1 MKLDFSSDNSTIAL
15 VEDFAQNGHSENNSQ
30 KDTTTLRA
38 GIKAAQRGD
47 RSEARQLLMRVTEAD
62 PGCESAWLWL
72 ASISEYPE
80 ELLIFLNNV
89 LDINPGN
96 ERAIEWA
103 KATKSLLA
111 KTFVQRGIEANN
123 QEQKQFA
130 RQCFMQA
137 IVHDNRNEMAWL
149 WLASVTDAAEE
160 KVGHLNRVLEI
171 NPDNEQARESIRASK
186 EKMMQA
192 ALAKAENAFD
202 NGDREKA
209 ESHLGEVFG
218 FDPQNEDGWFLK
230 SRLADSFEEKT
241 ACFEKM
247 LEFNPEN
254 SKARKALENAKDERV
269 SEFFAKAEES
279 ANYGDSYR
287 ANESL
292 EEVFRLD
299 PNHENAW
306 FLKSRL
312 SNSFEEKLDCFE
324 KMLALDPENEKA
336 SEALKEAKNERAA
349 EYFANANDEAN
360 EGNREQA
367 SELLKEVFA
376 QNPNHE
382 DAWIL
387 KSRLTDSFEE
397 KLACFERILEFN
409 PNNETAQAGVK
420 LRAMLNGGAAKT
432 EEPVSF
438 ASEETAEAVA
448 EETTEENSEE
458 QFFDGSAQEN
468 SFENQETETETM
480 TEDEEPVPV
489 VSFSNETVSAS
500 DETEEFNYFV
510 ADILEE
516 ANKVELAEAEVSAQA
531 EDFAV
536 EEKVE
541 ENYSENYSA
550 EMSSEEN
557 FAEYQTEENQQNL
570 AEENQT
576 ETLEENSA
584 EFEKAENV
592 FARYA
597 ENYGVEDF
605 SKNEVPTE
613 EVIYEA
619 PVTEVF
625 EPAETSE
632 NDFHAETA
640 EVENVE
646 NAESENA
653 EVTHEV
659 SEKPHAELRACA
671 FCAAKNDVH
680 ALVCVSCRSL
690 LTLSDMEMILAY
702 NEADQNTLRE
712 AVALMEVEEIQRG
725 LESEELV
732 SLAIGYINL
741 KNLRKGLEVL
751 QKASKLDPNNIVLKA
766 QANSLAIRL
775 SEIEQK
781 DAIHSSMPKDRT
793 IMVVDDSATVRKLIS
808 GKLEKCGHIVITAVD
823 GMDAMAKL
831 NDVVPDLI
839 LLDITMP
846 RMDGYQVCKLIRN
859 NDSMKEVPVVMIS
872 GKDGF
877 FDKVRGRM
885 AGTTGYI
892 TKPFGPETLMKMLD
906 TYLV

>member
-15 VEDFAQNGHSENNSQ
+15 VEEDFAQNGHSETISE

-47 RSEARQLLMRVTEAD
+47 RSQARQLLMRVTEAD

-89 LDINPGN
+89 LDINPEN

-149 WLASVTDAAEE
+149 WLASITDAAEE

-171 NPDNEQARESIRASK
+171 NPENEQARESIRASK

-202 NGDREKA
+202 NGDREGA
-209 ESHLGEVFG
+209 DNYLSEVFG

-230 SRLADSFEEKT
+230 SRLANSFEEKT
-241 ACFEKM
+241 ACYEKL
-247 LEFNPEN
+247 LEFNSEN
-254 SKARKALENAKDERV
+254 SKAEKALETAKNERI
-269 SEFFAKAEES
+269 SEFFEKAEE
-279 ANYGDSYR
+279 AAAYGDEER
-287 ANESL
+287 TNEYL
-292 EEVFRLD
+292 EEVFRFE
-299 PNHENAW
+299 PNHEKAW
-306 FLKSRL
+306 FLKSEMA
-312 SNSFEEKLDCFE
+312 NSFEEKVDCLE
-324 KMLALDPENEKA
+324 KMLALDPHNEKA
-336 SEALKEAKNERAA
+336 SQALKDAKRERAE
-349 EYFANANDEAN
+349 EYFAKANDESN

-376 QNPNHE
+376 HNPNHE
-382 DAWIL
+382 NAWIL

-397 KLACFERILEFN
+397 KLACFERILQFN

-420 LRAMLNGGAAKT
+420 LRAMLNGGAAKS

-438 ASEETAEAVA
+438 AGEETVEQEVEKQQV
-448 EETTEENSEE
+448 EEPLYES
-458 QFFDGSAQEN
+458 SAQEN
-468 SFENQETETETM
+468 SFDNHGLEDELM
-480 TEDEEPVPV
+480 TEEKPVPV
-489 VSFSNETVSAS
+489 VAFSNETVSAS
-500 DETEEFNYFV
+500 GETEEFNYFV
-510 ADILEE
+510 T
-516 ANKVELAEAEVSAQA
+516 EV
-531 EDFAV
+531 V
-536 EEKVE
+536 EEENYAELSENEPSMQFENSVAE
-541 ENYSENYSA
+541 ENYSENNSA
-550 EMSSEEN
+550 EISSEEN
-557 FAEYQTEENQQNL
+557 FAEYRAEENQPNS

-576 ETLEENSA
+576 ETFQENAA

-605 SKNEVPTE
+605 SKNESAPEEIHETAATE
-613 EVIYEA
+613 IHE
-619 PVTEVF
+619 TETV
-625 EPAETSE
+625 ELSE
-632 NDFHAETA
+632 NDVLAETFETKNA
-640 EVENVE
+640 SEEIPVEE
-646 NAESENA
+646 NPGETQVAF
-653 EVTHEV
+653 V
-659 SEKPHAELRACA
+659 KPQAELKPCA
-671 FCAAKNDVH
+671 FCETNNDVH

-702 NEADQNTLRE
+702 TEADQNVLRE
-712 AVALMEVEEIQRG
+712 AVAIMEVEDIQRG

-751 QKASKLDPNNIVLKA
+751 QKASKLDPNNVVLKA
-766 QANSLAIRL
+766 QTNSLAIRIA
-775 SEIEQK
+775 EIEQK

-793 IMVVDDSATVRKLIS
+793 IMVIDDSATVRKLIS
-808 GKLEKCGHIVITAVD
+808 GKLEKSGHIVITAVD

-859 NDSMKEVPVVMIS
+859 SDSMKEVPVVMIS